1 MTFDKLLSVS
11 AFSYINVA
19 YTGPLDSSDE
29 ILEVK
34 VLYRSWVVQVS
45 VMTDTLGDA
54 YHKPDISNRNLK

>member
-1 MTFDKLLSVS
+1 MLL
-11 AFSYINVA
+11 
-19 YTGPLDSSDE
+19 TWPLDSSDE